1 MGVVTVL
8 GALPSSR
15 GMLEVRWSGIWFT
28 IPVVAERAVNAQTV
42 CQGGK
47 SVGRG
52 PPLEAGAIR
61 SRMDL
66 MGVSWVTMWRSRL
79 SLGGQVR

>member
-1 MGVVTVL
+1 MFRVCQRAFIVRARGRLMGVVTVL

-42 CQGGK
+42 C
-47 SVGRG
+47 
-52 PPLEAGAIR
+52 
-61 SRMDL
+61 
-66 MGVSWVTMWRSRL
+66 
-79 SLGGQVR
+79 